1 MEEYTYYK
9 GIKITRETILKEL
22 ADFDAQYKNTNDYDA
37 WLNKDTYKYALIYS
51 GRKYPHKYIL
61 SRVSGVNTS
70 EMLGGLPVA
79 EIFTKLGFTVEEKN
93 KKSLK
98 NTWIFQGN
106 PKVYDVDG
114 YLKDNREIQWS
125 LRQEYFKDKI
135 FIGDIAYIWRS
146 DGLISGSGGIV
157 AKSKIISLPH
167 TNRKDDSKYQKEGM
181 EHSGLVIDLEV
192 TDYRLTEKEGMLQRI
207 DLEKDDK
214 INNMQ
219 ILKTRSGTNFE
230 LKPEEAEYLCLL
242 WEGSRQYLW
251 EKNRQVK
258 SETKMLL
265 LKKRQIILYGPPG
278 TGKTFNTK
286 KIALELLSKE

>member
-1 MEEYTYYK
+1 MEEYVHYK
-9 GIKITRETILKEL
+9 GAKITKEAILKEL
-22 ADFDAQYKNTNDYDA
+22 AGFDAQYKDTNDYDD
-37 WLNKDTYKYALIYS
+37 WLNKDTYKYALIYN
-51 GRKYPHKYIL
+51 GKKYPHKYIL
-61 SRVSGVNTS
+61 SKVSGVNTS
-70 EMLGGLPVA
+70 EMLGGLPIA

-125 LRQEYFKDKI
+125 LRQEHFKDKI

-146 DGLISGSGGIV
+146 DGPASGSGGIV

-167 TNRKDDSKYQKEGM
+167 TNRKDDSRYQKEGM

-192 TDYRLTEKEGMLQRI
+192 IDYRLTEKEGMLKRI
-207 DLEKDDK
+207 NLEKDNK

-230 LKPEEAEYLCLL
+230 LKPEEAEYLSFL
-242 WEGSRQYLW
+242 WGKSR
-251 EKNRQVK
+251 EVK

-265 LKKRQIILYGPPG
+265 LKKKQIILYGPPG
-278 TGKTFNTK
+278 TGKTYNTK
-286 KIALELLSKE
+286 KIALDLLKKGN